1 MDEIAISQS
10 LTEEVYER
18 FPNARVSLIKSAGNF
33 SYLSRADE
41 VVMHIKVFFF
51 LKKFFLL
58 KKKINIK
65 LNSKI
70 KSNLNQKIQVN
81 K

>member
-51 LKKFFLL
+51 LKKIFLIE
-58 KKKINIK
+58 KKINIK
-65 LNSKI
+65 LKNQI
-70 KSNLNQKIQVN
+70 KSKF
-81 K
+81 KKYK